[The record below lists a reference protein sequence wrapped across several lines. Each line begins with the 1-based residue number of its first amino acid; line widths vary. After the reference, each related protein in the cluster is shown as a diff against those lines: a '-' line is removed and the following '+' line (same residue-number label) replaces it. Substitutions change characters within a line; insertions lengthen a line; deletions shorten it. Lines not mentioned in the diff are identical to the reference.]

1 VTPAIPERSSDAAL
15 RRGVGSVGYGPLVD
29 AGSGS
34 GASWSLRLGAA
45 GEDAAMRSYRERGFD
60 VLARNWR
67 CALGELDLVLVRGG
81 LVVFCE
87 VKTRRGDGFGGGYE
101 AVTGRKRS
109 KLRQLGEAFLQAH
122 RLVPAAVRFD
132 VASVRAR
139 PGRAPDV
146 HVFEDAF

>member
-1 VTPAIPERSSDAAL
+1 MSAA
-15 RRGVGSVGYGPLVD
+15 RATVALVD
-29 AGSGS
+29 APP
-34 GASWSLRLGAA
+34 GAHASRTVRLGAA
-45 GEDAAMRSYRERGFD
+45 GEDAALQQYRDRGFD

-67 CALGELDLVLVRGG
+67 CPLGELDLVLVRGG

-87 VKTRRGDGFGGGYE
+87 GKTRRGDGFGGGHE
-101 AVTGRKRS
+101 AVTWRKQG
-109 KLRQLGEAFLQAH
+109 KLRRLGEAFLLAH

-139 PGRAPDV
+139 PGRAPEV